1 MNRDE
6 ARMLSKKFQKIK
18 GSVCDGDY
26 CNLSEYPADL
36 IEYILNRLDE
46 IETKIGYMGDTI

>member
-1 MNRDE
+1 MNRNE
-6 ARMLSKKFQKIK
+6 ARLLSKKFQKIK

-36 IEYILNRLDE
+36 IEYILDRLDE
-46 IETKIGYMGDTI
+46 IEARIGGTRAAI